1 MVPTSSRAIE
11 PGHRRRARRLI
22 PKGIVARSRGRL
34 LYGLRVLV
42 SFGLVVGLSGLV
54 ALAVVQT
61 LGLRAWPYELA
72 HHFVAHAMVGAVL
85 IALGAALLRR
95 RGLLAVAICLTVG
108 FGMVYV
114 MAPQPAGVTTTRSA
128 QAAADQP
135 LTLITNNVY
144 VNNSELDALIAWLA
158 SRPADIVVLQE
169 VAPELIRRLEREED
183 GYPHRVVA
191 TDPYV
196 YDQGV
201 TREAIAVLSRW
212 PIIESRHLNERTLGW
227 QAVLVRIQAGSGQT
241 PWIVAVHPPS
251 PVFAENLPV
260 RDRILEELAEV
271 VRRLDGPVIIA
282 GDFNTTPYAPV
293 FREFVGSAGVAT
305 FGRFPST
312 FPSALGAVGL
322 PIDHV
327 MVRDAQLTQLQALTP
342 TGSDHR
348 PLAATIR
355 LAPE

>member
-11 PGHRRRARRLI
+11 PGRRRRVRRLI
-22 PKGIVARSRGRL
+22 PWGIVARARGPL
-34 LYGLRVLV
+34 LHGLRVLV
-42 SFGLVVGLSGLV
+42 SFGLIVGLLGLV
-54 ALAVVQT
+54 AVAVVQV

-72 HHFVAHAMVGAVL
+72 HHFVAHAMIGAAL

-95 RGLLAVAICLTVG
+95 KGLLAVALSLTLG
-108 FGMVYV
+108 FGMVYAT
-114 MAPQPAGVTTTRSA
+114 APQPAGMTNARSA
-128 QAAADQP
+128 QAAADPP

-144 VNNSELDALIAWLA
+144 VNNGELDGLIAWLA
-158 SRPADIVVLQE
+158 TRPADVVVLQE
-169 VAPELIRRLEREED
+169 VAPELISRLEHAED

-212 PIIESRHLNERTLGW
+212 PIIESRRLNERTFGW
-227 QAVLVRIQAGSGQT
+227 QAVLARIQAGSGQT
-241 PWIVAVHPPS
+241 PWIIAVHPPS

-271 VRRLDGPVIIA
+271 VRTLDGPVIIA

-293 FREFVGSAGVAT
+293 FKEFVGSAEVAT

-327 MVRDAQLTQLQALTP
+327 MVRDAQLLQLQALTP

-355 LAPE
+355 LATE

>member
-1 MVPTSSRAIE
+1 M
-11 PGHRRRARRLI
+11 
-22 PKGIVARSRGRL
+22 
-34 LYGLRVLV
+34 
-42 SFGLVVGLSGLV
+42 
-54 ALAVVQT
+54 
-61 LGLRAWPYELA
+61 
-72 HHFVAHAMVGAVL
+72 
-85 IALGAALLRR
+85 
-95 RGLLAVAICLTVG
+95 
-108 FGMVYV
+108 
-114 MAPQPAGVTTTRSA
+114 
-128 QAAADQP
+128 
-135 LTLITNNVY
+135 
-144 VNNSELDALIAWLA
+144 
-158 SRPADIVVLQE
+158 VLQE
-169 VAPELIRRLEREED
+169 VAPELIRRLELGED

-212 PIIESRHLNERTLGW
+212 PIIESRRLNERTLGW
-227 QAVLVRIQAGSGQT
+227 QVVLARIQAEGGQT
-241 PWIVAVHPPS
+241 PWIIAVHPPS

-271 VRRLDGPVIIA
+271 VRTLDGPVIIA

-293 FREFVGSAGVAT
+293 FQQFVGSAGVAT

-327 MVRDAQLTQLQALTP
+327 MVRDAQLLRLQALTP

-348 PLAATIR
+348 PLAATIL
-355 LAPE
+355 LAAE